1 MTDPEQPA
9 EPGEGA
15 PGPLTC
21 PRCARSHS
29 LEERFCRDCGMPL
42 VYAGRGE
49 QQPITDAHGRAR
61 KIRPQYSRGE
71 LVKVAGGRN
80 QAEAELIQGILLEEG
95 IPSTLRRS
103 RGFDVP
109 DFLAAGPRDVM
120 VPEAGYEPARDLLTS
135 AELLSERDRPA
146 PGSLPGIGSPQRL
159 LVGVLAAAV
168 IAFAIVWALYQL
180 SS

>member
-1 MTDPEQPA
+1 MADADRAETDEA
-9 EPGEGA
+9 
-15 PGPLTC
+15 GPLTC
-21 PRCARSHS
+21 PRCARSHP

-71 LVKVAGGRN
+71 LVRVAGGRN

-95 IPSTLRRS
+95 IPSILRRS

-135 AELLSERDRPA
+135 AELLSDRDRPA
-146 PGSLPGIGSPQRL
+146 PGSLPGIGSPQKL
-159 LVGVLAAAV
+159 LVGVLAAV
-168 IAFAIVWALYQL
+168 LIAFAIVWALYQV
-180 SS
+180 SA